1 MAKPLELDQL
11 WLERIVDQVNGLQ
24 YGSVNITVH
33 DGRIVQIDRTERTRF
48 DQPSHK
54 QTSHEPQARNR
65 DNTSSG
71 STVAGGNGS
80 EALRAVQ

>member
-54 QTSHEPQARNR
+54 QTNHDSQAKNR
-65 DNTSSG
+65 DNANSG
-71 STVAGGNGS
+71 NAAAGGNSG
-80 EALRAVQ
+80 ETLRAVQ

>member
-1 MAKPLELDQL
+1 MAKPVELDEQ

-54 QTSHEPQARNR
+54 QPQQN
-65 DNTSSG
+65 DQQLKSSE
-71 STVAGGNGS
+71 S
-80 EALRAVQ
+80 LRIV